1 MAMTSIGI
9 SGASGRFTGPSE
21 RLSAIGQAM
30 AAPLGGLTIC
40 CSTRVFDMM

>member
-9 SGASGRFTGPSE
+9 SGARGQFTGRGE

-40 CSTRVFDMM
+40 RSTRMFDMM